1 MNGTLTDIQGIKVGH
16 AQNEAALTG
25 CTVILCEPGGV
36 AGVDVRG
43 AAPGTRETDLLHP
56 VKMMDQVHGILLSG
70 GSAFGLDAAGGV
82 MRYLEERGVG
92 FDVGVARVP
101 IVPGAVLFDLMIGD
115 PAVRPDAA
123 MGYEACR
130 QATTDPVPQ
139 GCVGA
144 GTGATVGKLFGPK
157 YATKSGIGSASM
169 KIGGGVRVAALVAVN
184 AFGDVVDPESQA
196 ILAGART
203 PVTGGYANS
212 AKLLMGDLNRII
224 AGFHTNTTIGVVATD
239 AALTKAEASK
249 VAQMAHNGY
258 ARAIRPVHTQYD
270 GDTIFALSHG
280 TKKGDVNA
288 IGFVASLV
296 MEAAI
301 LNAVKHAVPAG
312 GLPAGSRQ

>member
-1 MNGTLTDIQGIKVGH
+1 MNGTLTDIEGIRVGH
-16 AQNEAALTG
+16 AQNEEALTG
-25 CTVILCEPGGV
+25 CTVILCEDGGV

-56 VKMMDQVHGILLSG
+56 VKMMNQVHGLLLSG

-82 MRYLEERGVG
+82 MRYLEEKGVG

-115 PAVRPDAA
+115 PGVRPDAA
-123 MGYEACR
+123 MGYEACC
-130 QATTDPVPQ
+130 QASSGQVAQ

-144 GTGATVGKLFGPK
+144 GTGATVGKLLGPR
-157 YATKSGIGSASM
+157 YATKSGLGSASV

-184 AFGDVVDPESQA
+184 AFGDVVDPDSQE
-196 ILAGART
+196 ILAGVRT

-249 VAQMAHNGY
+249 VAQMAHNGF
-258 ARAIRPVHTQYD
+258 ARTIRPVHTQYD
-270 GDTIFALSHG
+270 GDTIFALSYG
-280 TKKGDVNA
+280 TKKGEVNA
-288 IGFVASLV
+288 VGFAASLV

-312 GLPAGSRQ
+312 GLPAWSRQ